1 MTGQGPILQSRTMRK
16 EVERQIRY
24 QAKLLL
30 QRGGRTEAA

>member
-1 MTGQGPILQSRTMRK
+1 MRK